1 MATEKTILTVDLYDN
16 VLTEK
21 PGDYAGKVR
30 ITGTLHNKEIA
41 ARIVAK
47 RTEYRQETIENILV
61 MADEEKRGAI
71 AEGKSVV
78 DGVGQYLLNIG
89 GPFDGKKSDYK
100 SPDNKLGVTFT
111 PAAALWKV
119 LDNIYV
125 NADIATVGPMIES
138 ITDSTTGE
146 KNGQLTP
153 GAPAIIT
160 GSNVLLKGDDPSVG
174 IFFTPEAG
182 GDPVKVPLVVTNT
195 KSQII
200 ISLPQLTDGQYY
212 LSMTTQAGPNYTTV
226 KSPRSYQ
233 FPILLTVGDPEGEE
247 ERPGEL

>member
-1 MATEKTILTVDLYDN
+1 MATQKTILTVDLYDN

-30 ITGTLHNKEIA
+30 ITGTVYNKDIA
-41 ARIVAK
+41 TRIVTK
-47 RTEYRQETIENILV
+47 RTEYRPETIQNILTL
-61 MADEEKRGAI
+61 ADEEKRNAI

-100 SPDNKLGVTFT
+100 SPDNKLGVTYT
-111 PAAALWKV
+111 PGAELWKL

-138 ITDSTTGE
+138 ITDSTTGK

-160 GSNVLLKGDDPSVG
+160 GSNVLLKGDNPAVG
-174 IFFTPEAG
+174 VYFTPEVG
-182 GDPVKVPLVVTNT
+182 GDPVKVPLIVTNT

-200 ISLPQLTDGQYY
+200 ISLPQLTNGQYY
-212 LSMTTQAGPNYTTV
+212 LSMTTQVGSNYQLV
-226 KSPRSYQ
+226 KEPRTYK
-233 FPILLTVGDPEGEE
+233 FPILLTVGGGGEDD
-247 ERPGEL
+247 RPVIE